1 MNIPFNNNNLIR
13 VLAFPGGKTK
23 WRISWFGEVA
33 FPNRMIRRRQPSV
46 LVHLTAVKVTSSG
59 QETAGSFQKSAWV
72 SVGILPSLYIGDI
85 WQDGYLLKRAKDDLE
100 QFADIDINT
109 KTAKCIKAG
118 FSLED
123 GSFLLPVAEYPWHM
137 VSTHSH
143 CICVELPAGKRL
155 IIPCIEIAR
164 FYFGSSSKFFTQL
177 FLPPLTRQSLYSNPV
192 YESKLGRLTIDLA
205 NGISGRSTAD
215 IGRLC
220 RDPIAWK
227 SAVRIGTSMLD
238 KSRSGQPCHIQTI
251 FPFEGK
257 TTLQVSGQW
266 LSLGDVAKQTFIAH
280 SIHSCSHPFPFKQ
293 MRYNMQTVA
302 YDPVSPDQAG
312 SPGIPTRYIG
322 AKAAKEVDLV
332 EKDAGPLAAK
342 SQLFDSAPRFPDL
355 RRKYVY
361 RGNSPKRQQVNYVSA
376 SQVIQSI
383 TQGAVGDAGSSQRI
397 RPIDLSLNEDPNS
410 LQKQEPPEFLLEAV
424 RELSKAPDKYKINV
438 LTHDET
444 CAWTVPVPIIS
455 NEYGEIHGQL
465 FMQGAD
471 GVQRVRRAAVFLI
484 TWSIFHRHFI
494 VIEDEPAYAV
504 SLEAKRRFR
513 ENYKPNLNIALG
525 GYVRGTPYFNWA
537 DKAIGG
543 LHIAYTAL
551 RQWFWR

>member
-1 MNIPFNNNNLIR
+1 MNIPSNNNNLLH
-13 VLAFPGGKTK
+13 VLAFPKGKTK

-46 LVHLTAVKVTSSG
+46 LVHLTAVKNTLSA
-59 QETAGSFQKSAWV
+59 QDAAGSFQKSAWV
-72 SVGILPSLYIGDI
+72 SVGILPSLHIGDI

-100 QFADIDINT
+100 QFADIEINA

-177 FLPPLTRQSLYSNPV
+177 FLPPLTRNSLYSNPV
-192 YESKLGRLTIDLA
+192 YEPKLGRLTIDLA
-205 NGISGRSTAD
+205 NGVSGRSAAD
-215 IGRLC
+215 IGRFC
-220 RDPIAWK
+220 RDPVAWK
-227 SAVRIGTSMLD
+227 SAVRIGASMLD
-238 KSRSGQPCHIQTI
+238 KSRSGQTCHIQTA

-266 LSLGDVAKQTFIAH
+266 LSLGDVAKQTFIVH

-302 YDPVSPDQAG
+302 YEPVSPDQAG
-312 SPGIPTRYIG
+312 SQGIPTRRIG
-322 AKAAKEVDLV
+322 AKAAKGVDLV
-332 EKDAGPLAAK
+332 EKDAGPLAGK
-342 SQLFDSAPRFPDL
+342 SQLFDTAPRFPDL

-361 RGNSPKRQQVNYVSA
+361 RGNSPKRQQVHYVSA

-383 TQGAVGDAGSSQRI
+383 TQGAVGDAGSAQRI
-397 RPIDLSLNEDPNS
+397 RPIDLGLNEDPNH
-410 LQKQEPPEFLLEAV
+410 LAKQEPPEFLLEAI
-424 RELSKAPDKYKINV
+424 RELGKSPDKYDISV
-438 LTHDET
+438 LTHDKT

-455 NEYGEIHGQL
+455 NEYGEIHSQL
-465 FMQGAD
+465 FVQGAD
-471 GVQRVRRAAVFLI
+471 GKQRVRRAAVFLI

-494 VIEDEPAYAV
+494 VVEDEPAYAV
-504 SLEAKRRFR
+504 SLEAKRRFKDS
-513 ENYKPNLNIALG
+513 YQPNLNIALE
-525 GYVRGTPYFNWA
+525 GY
-537 DKAIGG
+537 IGG
-543 LHIAYTAL
+543 ASDFGWVNKVIDSLLIAYGKL
-551 RQWFWR
+551 RQWL

>member
-1 MNIPFNNNNLIR
+1 
-13 VLAFPGGKTK
+13 
-23 WRISWFGEVA
+23 
-33 FPNRMIRRRQPSV
+33 MIRRRQPSV

-72 SVGILPSLYIGDI
+72 SVGILPSLHIGDI

-118 FSLED
+118 LSLED

-143 CICVELPAGKRL
+143 CICVELPAGRRL

-177 FLPPLTRQSLYSNPV
+177 FLPPLTRNSLYSNPV
-192 YESKLGRLTIDLA
+192 YEPKLGRLTIDLA
-205 NGISGRSTAD
+205 NGISGRSAAD

-227 SAVRIGTSMLD
+227 SAVRIGASMLD
-238 KSRSGQPCHIQTI
+238 KSRSGQPCHIQTA

-266 LSLGDVAKQTFIAH
+266 LSLGGVPKETFIVH

-293 MRYNMQTVA
+293 MRYNMQAVA
-302 YDPVSPDQAG
+302 YDPVGPDQAG
-312 SPGIPTRYIG
+312 NPDISTRHIG

-332 EKDAGPLAAK
+332 EKDAGPLVAK

-355 RRKYVY
+355 KRKYVY
-361 RGNSPKRQQVNYVSA
+361 RGNSPKRQQVHYVSA
-376 SQVIQSI
+376 SQMIQSI
-383 TQGAVGDAGSSQRI
+383 TQGAVGDAGSTQRI
-397 RPIDLSLNEDPNS
+397 RPIDLGLNEDPNHLS
-410 LQKQEPPEFLLEAV
+410 KQEPPDFLLEAV
-424 RELSKAPDKYKINV
+424 RELSKSPDKYEIKV

-444 CAWTVPVPIIS
+444 CDWTVPAPIIS
-455 NEYGEIHGQL
+455 NEYGEIHSQL
-465 FMQGAD
+465 FVQGAD
-471 GVQRVRRAAVFLI
+471 GEQRVRRAAVFLI
-484 TWSIFHRHFI
+484 TRSIFHRHFI

-513 ENYKPNLNIALG
+513 ENYQPNLKIALG
-525 GYVRGTPYFNWA
+525 RYLGDVPNFSWVEATLSKLY
-537 DKAIGG
+537 
-543 LHIAYTAL
+543 IAYL
-551 RQWFWR
+551 VVKERLNVV

>member
-1 MNIPFNNNNLIR
+1 LNIPFNNNNLIR
-13 VLAFPGGKTK
+13 VLAFPRGKTK

-46 LVHLTAVKVTSSG
+46 LVHLTALKTTDSG
-59 QETAGSFQKSAWV
+59 KDIAGSFQKSVWV
-72 SVGILPSLYIGDI
+72 SVGILPSLHIGDI
-85 WQDGYLLKRAKDDLE
+85 WQDGYLLKRAKDGLE
-100 QFADIDINT
+100 QFSGIEINANS
-109 KTAKCIKAG
+109 AKCIKAG

-123 GSFLLPVAEYPWHM
+123 GNFLLPVAEYPWHM

-205 NGISGRSTAD
+205 NGISGRSAAD

-227 SAVRIGTSMLD
+227 SAVKIGTSMLD
-238 KSRSGQPCHIQTI
+238 KSRSGQPCHIQTT

-266 LSLGDVAKQTFIAH
+266 LSLGGVPNQTFIVH

-302 YDPVSPDQAG
+302 YDPVGPDHAG
-312 SPGIPTRYIG
+312 NKNIPTRLRG
-322 AKAAKEVDLV
+322 TKATKEVDLA
-332 EKDAGPLAAK
+332 EKDAGSLQGK
-342 SQLFDSAPRFPDL
+342 SQLFDATPRFPDL
-355 RRKYVY
+355 KRKYVY
-361 RGNSPKRQQVNYVSA
+361 RGNSPKRQQVNYVSPGK
-376 SQVIQSI
+376 VIQSI
-383 TQGAVGDAGSSQRI
+383 IQGAVGDAGSAQRI
-397 RPIDLSLNEDPNS
+397 RPIDLGLNEDPNS

-444 CAWTVPVPIIS
+444 CAWTVPVPMIA
-455 NEYGEIHGQL
+455 NEFGEIHDQL
-465 FMQGAD
+465 FIQESD
-471 GVQRVRRAAVFLI
+471 GQQRVRRAAVFLI
-484 TWSIFHRHFI
+484 TRALSHRHFI

-513 ENYKPNLNIALG
+513 ESYQPNLKVALG
-525 GYVRGTPYFNWA
+525 GYIRGVSDFDWA
-537 DKAIGG
+537 EKAIRKIY
-543 LHIAYTAL
+543 IAFGVL
-551 RQWFWR
+551 RRLFK

>member
-1 MNIPFNNNNLIR
+1 MNIPINNNNLLH
-13 VLAFPGGKTK
+13 VLAFPKGKTK

-46 LVHLTAVKVTSSG
+46 LVHLTAVKSAPSG

-72 SVGILPSLYIGDI
+72 SVGILPSLNIGDI
-85 WQDGYLLKRAKDDLE
+85 WQDGYLLRRAKDGLE
-100 QFADIDINT
+100 QFSDIEINA
-109 KTAKCIKAG
+109 KSAKCIKAG

-123 GSFLLPVAEYPWHM
+123 GNFLLPLAEYPWHM

-155 IIPCIEIAR
+155 IIPCMEIAR

-177 FLPPLTRQSLYSNPV
+177 FLPPLTRNSLYSNPV
-192 YESKLGRLTIDLA
+192 YEPKIGRLTIDLA
-205 NGISGRSTAD
+205 NGVSGRSAAD

-220 RDPIAWK
+220 RDPVAWK
-227 SAVRIGTSMLD
+227 SAVRIGASMLD
-238 KSRSGQPCHIQTI
+238 KSRSGQPCHIQTT

-257 TTLQVSGQW
+257 TTLQASGQW
-266 LSLGDVAKQTFIAH
+266 LSLGDTPRQTFIVH

-293 MRYNMQTVA
+293 MRYNMQAVA

-383 TQGAVGDAGSSQRI
+383 TQGAVGDAGSAQRI
-397 RPIDLSLNEDPNS
+397 RPIDLSLNEDPNHLAS
-410 LQKQEPPEFLLEAV
+410 QEPPEFLLEAI
-424 RELSKAPDKYKINV
+424 RELGKSPDKYDISV
-438 LTHDET
+438 LTHDEA
-444 CAWTVPVPIIS
+444 CAWTVPVPMIS
-455 NEYGEIHGQL
+455 NEYGEIHSQL
-465 FMQGAD
+465 FVQGFD
-471 GVQRVRRAAVFLI
+471 GGQRVRRAAVFLI

-504 SLEAKRRFR
+504 SLEAKRKFR
-513 ENYKPNLNIALG
+513 ENYQPNLKIALG
-525 GYVRGTPYFNWA
+525 GYINGTSDFDWV
-537 DKAIGG
+537 DKVISG
-543 LHIAYTAL
+543 LYVAYASL
-551 RQWFWR
+551 RKWL

>member
-1 MNIPFNNNNLIR
+1 M
-13 VLAFPGGKTK
+13 V
-23 WRISWFGEVA
+23 
-33 FPNRMIRRRQPSV
+33 RRRQPSV
-46 LVHLTAVKVTSSG
+46 LVHLTAVKATSSG
-59 QETAGSFQKSAWV
+59 QEVGDSFQKSAWV
-72 SVGILPSLYIGDI
+72 SVGILPSLHIGDI
-85 WQDGYLLKRAKDDLE
+85 WQDGYLQKRAKDDLE
-100 QFADIDINT
+100 QFADIEIND

-137 VSTHSH
+137 ASTHSH

-177 FLPPLTRQSLYSNPV
+177 FLPPLTRNSLYSNPV
-192 YESKLGRLTIDLA
+192 YEPKLGRLTIDLA
-205 NGISGRSTAD
+205 NGISGRSAAD

-238 KSRSGQPCHIQTI
+238 KSRSGQPCHIQTA

-257 TTLQVSGQW
+257 TTLQASGQW
-266 LSLGDVAKQTFIAH
+266 LSLGDVPKQTFIVH
-280 SIHSCSHPFPFKQ
+280 GIHSCSHPFPFKR

-312 SPGIPTRYIG
+312 SPGIPTRHMG
-322 AKAAKEVDLV
+322 PKATKEVDLV

-355 RRKYVY
+355 KRKYVY

-383 TQGAVGDAGSSQRI
+383 TQSAVGDAGSTQRI
-397 RPIDLSLNEDPNS
+397 RPIDLGLNEDPNHLS
-410 LQKQEPPEFLLEAV
+410 KQEPPEFLLEAI
-424 RELSKAPDKYKINV
+424 RELGKAPNKYEIKV

-455 NEYGEIHGQL
+455 NEYGEIHSQL
-465 FMQGAD
+465 FVQGAD
-471 GVQRVRRAAVFLI
+471 GEQRVRRAAVFLI

-494 VIEDEPAYAV
+494 VIEDKPAYAV

-513 ENYKPNLNIALG
+513 ENYQPNLKTALG
-525 GYVRGTPYFNWA
+525 GYINGTSDFDWVDRVIHKLFIIYSS
-537 DKAIGG
+537 
-543 LHIAYTAL
+543 L
-551 RQWFWR
+551 RRCL